1 MAAPLP
7 SGKQTVNLAAGNV
20 RVSSIR
26 RDPPPPVK
34 QLKVVDADEDDQ
46 RTVVLGI
53 LLFSAALFVAIVGL
67 AFYLGWTPRDVTIN
81 WTD

>member
-7 SGKQTVNLAAGNV
+7 SGKQKVNLATGGV

-34 QLKVVDADEDDQ
+34 QLKVVDADADDQ
-46 RTVVLGI
+46 RTVVIGI
-53 LLFSAALFVAIVGL
+53 LIFSLALFVAILGL
-67 AFYLGWTPRDVTIN
+67 AFYLGWTPRDVTLN

>member
-7 SGKQTVNLAAGNV
+7 SGKQTVNLASGSG
-20 RVSSIR
+20 RVSRIR
-26 RDPPPPVK
+26 RDPPPPVR
-34 QLKVVDADEDDQ
+34 QLKVVDAEEDDQ

-53 LLFSAALFVAIVGL
+53 LVFSLALFVAIVGL
-67 AFYLGWTPRDVTIN
+67 ALYLGWTPRDVTIN